1 MAYFITIYS
10 RPHSI
15 LRLEHLEAELRDT
28 RKRLQF
34 TNVRKIFSKELH
46 SAEKDMEMIKTTT
59 PELLLRAET
68 EPANMGATAMMET
81 QMNMATW

>member
-46 SAEKDMEMIKTTT
+46 SAEKDMEMIKGNDSQFDTSSDDAT
-59 PELLLRAET
+59 PVTKFNQLKRNESDR
-68 EPANMGATAMMET
+68 
-81 QMNMATW
+81 